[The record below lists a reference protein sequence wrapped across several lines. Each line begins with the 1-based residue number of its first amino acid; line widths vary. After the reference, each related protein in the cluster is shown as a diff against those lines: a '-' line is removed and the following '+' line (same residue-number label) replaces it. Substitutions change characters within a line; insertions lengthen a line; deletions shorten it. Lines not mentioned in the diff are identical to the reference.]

1 MAKVTVNF
9 TFHSGVK
16 RQLFRNVR
24 LSGSWDGNGQFS
36 NQWTQVPMAAS
47 HDETGCDAFSASV
60 SFDAAQMGTTYQW
73 GVFADIIGAPNT
85 WVVAT
90 EVLDENSNQRYRSFQ
105 CIGAARFH
113 PAPSNICG
121 TCMRFLVEFLAGQ
134 WAAGLS

>member
-1 MAKVTVNF
+1 MAKVTVDF

-47 HDETGCDAFSASV
+47 HDETGCDAFNASV

-73 GVFADIIGAPNT
+73 ASSPTSSVRRI
-85 WVVAT
+85 
-90 EVLDENSNQRYRSFQ
+90 L
-105 CIGAARFH
+105 
-113 PAPSNICG
+113 
-121 TCMRFLVEFLAGQ
+121 
-134 WAAGLS
+134 GL